1 MKNENLISEVI
12 LTLKNAH
19 YDPRQERG
27 RKNSTLA
34 FYENLQLLGE
44 KYEFKTY
51 HGRRKGGGEWLW
63 DFVWSNEGNGK
74 INGWKKLS
82 HLELVCESEWDMYF
96 DALLMD
102 FQKLMVVKA
111 KIKLFICQ
119 GCKKHECASNE
130 DLFKKLSNRIGDNF
144 ISTDESWILF
154 ISDDNDK
161 PSCWVWTYNDTNKII
176 PFFNNSFE
184 YVW

>member
-102 FQKLMVVKA
+102 FQKLMVAKA
-111 KIKLFICQ
+111 SIKLFICQ
-119 GCKKHECASNE
+119 GYEKNNE
-130 DLFKKLSNRIGDNF
+130 NLFKDLENSIPPKLKSI
-144 ISTDESWILF
+144 DETWILF
-154 ISDDNDK
+154 ISDDNDL
-161 PSCWVWTYNDTNKII
+161 PTCWIWQYDNEGQMI
-176 PFFNNSFE
+176 PDINE
-184 YVW
+184 AKYVWK